1 VGSTPTARTKP
12 GKHDGEAMPDD
23 NDLFDDD
30 GREARDE
37 FDRLTQLLSQHV
49 VKFADDQDIP
59 DEMLAV
65 LLLRT
70 AITSRMVGYVT
81 STAKPSAGGLKLDL
95 DRFRRDIDDLIRV
108 TKKDAEG
115 VVARAKEEIAA
126 AELDEDETESGDA

>member
-12 GKHDGEAMPDD
+12 GKHNGIAMPDD
-23 NDLFDDD
+23 NDLLDDD
-30 GREARDE
+30 GGEARDE

-49 VKFADDQDIP
+49 VEFADDEDIP

-65 LLLRT
+65 LLLRI
-70 AITSRMVGYVT
+70 AITTRMVGYVAT
-81 STAKPSAGGLKLDL
+81 TAKPSAGGLKLDL

-115 VVARAKEEIAA
+115 VVARTMASIAA
-126 AELDEDETESGDA
+126 AELDEDED